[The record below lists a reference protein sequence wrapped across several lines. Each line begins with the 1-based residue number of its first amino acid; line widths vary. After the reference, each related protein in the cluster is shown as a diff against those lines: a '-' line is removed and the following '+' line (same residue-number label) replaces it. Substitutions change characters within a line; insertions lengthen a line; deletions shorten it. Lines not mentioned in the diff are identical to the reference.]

1 MQLLRV
7 RRRAASCAGAVR
19 RAAANLRV
27 DSRHVAPPL
36 AVAAAPL
43 SRPREAP
50 PSQPPPSCPRPPR
63 LPRALRPPPPRSPR
77 TRQGR
82 SRRPPPSRHPPFDH
96 RFQRRDASEVEV
108 SAGGRRFEA
117 CSRRAH
123 LGPGFRRAALRSA
136 PAGVG
141 RGGTQRAAPRRSRYR
156 PHGVHQPRA
165 CSREAREATGWA
177 PSNTRARRCRAALSC
192 GRLLRAA
199 AEKMHLEQ

>member
-50 PSQPPPSCPRPPR
+50 SSQPPSCPRPPR

>member
-1 MQLLRV
+1 M
-7 RRRAASCAGAVR
+7 R

-43 SRPREAP
+43 SRPLEAP

-63 LPRALRPPPPRSPR
+63 LPRALRRRYRHRCYPPPRPPPPRSPR

-82 SRRPPPSRHPPFDH
+82 SCRPPPSRHPPCDH
-96 RFQRRDASEVEV
+96 KFQRRDASEVEV

-165 CSREAREATGWA
+165 CSMEAREATGWA

-199 AEKMHLEQ
+199 AEKMHVEQ